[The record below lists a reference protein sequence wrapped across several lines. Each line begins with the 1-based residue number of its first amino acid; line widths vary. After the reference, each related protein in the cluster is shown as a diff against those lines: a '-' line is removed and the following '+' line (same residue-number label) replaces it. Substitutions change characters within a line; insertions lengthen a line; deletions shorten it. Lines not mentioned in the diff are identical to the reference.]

1 MPDRAAA
8 IAGFLD
14 AAGWGAAR
22 HAPLAGDASARRY
35 RRLALGGAT
44 AILMDADGDAAGTA
58 AFDRLARWLCA
69 AGFSAPRVLAADTAA
84 GLLLLE
90 DLGDDLFAR
99 VSDRSPEAAER
110 LYSGAIDMLAALQRQ
125 TPPPGLPAWDAARLG
140 ALTEP
145 FVTDFAPR
153 AGIDPARAARVP
165 ETMTTLAAA
174 LLGPPRVICLRD
186 VHAENLVWLPA
197 RPGVA
202 AVGLLDFQDAV
213 LGDPAYDLVSLLCD
227 ARRDLPPGL
236 AARMTAR
243 FAAATGAQPEP
254 LAAAAAL
261 LSAQRNLRILGVFAR
276 LARSGKPGY
285 LRHVP
290 RVAAHVRA
298 ALAHPALAPLDDALG
313 PLPEGMAADA

>member
-1 MPDRAAA
+1 MTDRAVA
-8 IAGFLD
+8 IARFLD
-14 AAGWGAAR
+14 AAGWGGAR
-22 HAPLAGDASARRY
+22 RAPLAGDASARRY
-35 RRLALGGAT
+35 ERLVRGGDS
-44 AILMDADGDAAGTA
+44 AILMDAAGDAAGTA
-58 AFDRLARWLCA
+58 AFDRLARRLGA
-69 AGFSAPRVLAADTAA
+69 AGFSAPGVLAGDPPA

-99 VSDRSPEAAER
+99 VLDRAPEATER

-125 TPPPGLPAWDAARLG
+125 PPPPGLPAWDAARLG

-145 FVTDFAPR
+145 FVTDFAPG
-153 AGIDPARAARVP
+153 AGIDPAHAGRVP
-165 ETMTTLAAA
+165 ETVAALAAD
-174 LLGPPRVICLRD
+174 LLGPPRVTCLRD
-186 VHAENLVWLPA
+186 VHAENLVWLPG

-243 FAAATGAQPEP
+243 FAAATGAEP
-254 LAAAAAL
+254 GALAAAAAL
-261 LSAQRNLRILGVFAR
+261 LTAQRNLRILGVFAR
-276 LARSGKPGY
+276 LAKAGKPGY

-298 ALAHPALAPLDDALG
+298 ALAHPALAPLAGVLG
-313 PLPEGMAADA
+313 PLPERLAADA